1 MGLLSLSR
9 CETAAS
15 KSILAAAETLGR
27 HAFNPS
33 VRAHGVDI
41 VVAARVSDAATG
53 PVRASFATIGS
64 SRTDPTPDRV
74 QDLTRIGAV
83 NGIEPVADPKLFSY
97 RGAVWATF
105 NTGYVASG
113 NAIYIMQVFPEV
125 GRPVRC
131 EAPDRQII
139 EKNWGFFEGP
149 DGELRAIYLLNP
161 LTVLSFGVLSKESDT
176 KVVVGR
182 VVSRLPN
189 ESCAGLTIGTQPVE
203 FDGSLMLIAHERVG
217 ARRWRGYFG
226 RVVRFDRRVGRGIVG
241 RPRLIHDRRTML
253 GTSPRRNKHLWFATY
268 FSGLELID
276 GVPTVTYGI
285 NDQRSGAAALPPHA
299 L

>member
-1 MGLLSLSR
+1 M
-9 CETAAS
+9 
-15 KSILAAAETLGR
+15 
-27 HAFNPS
+27 
-33 VRAHGVDI
+33 
-41 VVAARVSDAATG
+41 
-53 PVRASFATIGS
+53 
-64 SRTDPTPDRV
+64 
-74 QDLTRIGAV
+74 

-113 NAIYIMQVFPEV
+113 NAVYVMQVFPEV

-149 DGELRAIYLLNP
+149 DGELRAIYLLDP
-161 LTVLSFGVLSKESDT
+161 LTVLTFGVLCNEPASE
-176 KVVVGR
+176 VVVGS
-182 VVSRLPN
+182 VVSRVRN

-217 ARRWRGYFG
+217 VRRWRGYFG
-226 RVVRFDRRVGRGIVG
+226 RVVRLDGQVSGATVG
-241 RPRLIHDRRTML
+241 RPRLIHDGPTML
-253 GTSPRRNKHLWFATY
+253 GSRPRRNKHLWFATY
-268 FSGLELID
+268 FSGLEVID